1 MFEWISTTPAD
12 LKSITDAYLVPG
24 GFQPGHKTY
33 IGRILHEAEL
43 TVGKVMLKGDQ
54 PASIWT
60 ANDDEEINHKNDPYE
75 VLAYMVQTYD
85 IDKRIL
91 HL

>member
-24 GFQPGHKTY
+24 GYQREHKTY
-33 IGRILHEAEL
+33 IGRILHGAEL
-43 TVGKVMLKGDQ
+43 TVGKVMLKEGQ

-60 ANDDEEINHKNDPYE
+60 ANDDDEINHKNAPYE
-75 VLAYMVQTYD
+75 VLAYMVKAYD
-85 IDKRIL
+85 IDTRIL